1 MVYTVLQ
8 EILQSASLKTMW
20 SRGAHATFL
29 QLAECAHARV
39 VNPKG
44 VGLHAVRYYPWA
56 AVTCDGD
63 SNRNRGH
70 AKRFVRA
77 EKVAATAGET
87 APVRDAD
94 PQTRGR
100 TAQEGHPDSIN
111 SETRERTA
119 ASSS

>member
-1 MVYTVLQ
+1 M
-8 EILQSASLKTMW
+8 
-20 SRGAHATFL
+20 G
-29 QLAECAHARV
+29 ARV
-39 VNPKG
+39 VTTKG
-44 VGLHAVRYYPWA
+44 VGLHAVGVYTCCNPN
-56 AVTCDGD
+56 TCDGD

-87 APVRDAD
+87 PPVRDAD

-100 TAQEGHPDSIN
+100 TAQEGHPDPIN